1 MPKKSWLERYWD
13 RILTAVLSTII
24 AGVVGFFA
32 ALRTMDADISS
43 IKQDIASLKSGEKIY
58 VSKSEMQGV
67 TKDVVT
73 LQSTVETLIKPSLA
87 SFDESRK
94 QLNSVELRLI
104 KVEAMTLD
112 VKDQSHAILVNQ
124 LQSIQFT
131 SGRVSAA
138 ASVGDK

>member
-1 MPKKSWLERYWD
+1 
-13 RILTAVLSTII
+13 
-24 AGVVGFFA
+24 
-32 ALRTMDADISS
+32 MDADISS

-67 TKDVVT
+67 AKDVVT
-73 LQSTVETLIKPSLA
+73 LQSTVETLIKPSFA

-94 QLNSVELRLI
+94 QLNSVVKLRLI

>member
-1 MPKKSWLERYWD
+1 M
-13 RILTAVLSTII
+13 
-24 AGVVGFFA
+24 VGFFA